1 MAVCTQH
8 IWARREVCRALL
20 WGWVEHS
27 RSGGRHGSLVRS
39 IRLRYSNSVFV
50 DAKEVCVADVAGR
63 LGRRELNPGLPRS
76 IERR

>member
-1 MAVCTQH
+1 M
-8 IWARREVCRALL
+8 
-20 WGWVEHS
+20 
-27 RSGGRHGSLVRS
+27 RS